1 MTRLDDTFAALADPT
16 RRAVVDLLRKK
27 PRRAGEL
34 STALAMSPPAMS
46 RHLRVLRKMGLV
58 DEEGLE
64 GDARVRMYTLRRDRF
79 VELRSWL
86 DDVET
91 FWGDQLGAFKAHAG
105 EDARTTLEAS
115 RATSSRRFL
124 RPDRRRSRHW
134 QTLLMQS

>member
-1 MTRLDDTFAALADPT
+1 VTRLDDTFTALADPT

-34 STALAMSPPAMS
+34 STALSMSPPAMS
-46 RHLRVLRKMGLV
+46 RHLRILRKIGLV

-91 FWGDQLGAFKAHAG
+91 FWGDQLGAFKAHAEKTRG
-105 EDARTTLEAS
+105 
-115 RATSSRRFL
+115 RR
-124 RPDRRRSRHW
+124 
-134 QTLLMQS
+134 